1 MRFEQPLKG
10 TNSMQFA
17 RRMNIQACFLPTDK
31 RGGHPAPCWVPCGG
45 FDQQGRPTC
54 GHTDKGQGLRWS
66 PKNSRKLF
74 TWTYQRKHILWST
87 SFIKEAV
94 RLNILNATN
103 SAQYSAVYH
112 KPRFQLQFLVSIQM
126 ILDSRH
132 FSGAALQ
139 AVINTWHWAWWTLD
153 SGRVLWTHCIA
164 VLASYTGWQGRR
176 SEDDSSHLSL
186 VFNQSPTIHQVPHEI
201 IIIMIS
207 TYICR
212 FAFFFFF

>member
-87 SFIKEAV
+87 SLIKEAV

-112 KPRFQLQFLVSIQM
+112 KPRFPITVPCFDPNDPWLK
-126 ILDSRH
+126 ILFGGCITSCNKH
-132 FSGAALQ
+132 LALG
-139 AVINTWHWAWWTLD
+139 VMNTWQWPCSLNALYCSTCFLHWVA
-153 SGRVLWTHCIA
+153 R
-164 VLASYTGWQGRR
+164 
-176 SEDDSSHLSL
+176 
-186 VFNQSPTIHQVPHEI
+186 
-201 IIIMIS
+201 
-207 TYICR
+207 
-212 FAFFFFF
+212 